1 MNDAA
6 NHPIEAQ
13 EAAGPSDKAALRK
26 RLFIGI
32 GAVLLLA
39 ALIYGG
45 WKVFGPQ
52 RESTDN
58 AYVGA
63 DVAQVTPLVN
73 GPVREVRVSDTQQVQ
88 AGQLLVLLDDA
99 DARQAL
105 AQAEADLMTARNKYG
120 ESSATGGA
128 LAAQVH
134 EREADIGKARAQL
147 AAAQADLSKA
157 STDLERRRSLTGT
170 GAISGQELT
179 DASRG
184 YAAAR
189 ANVAAAQAALN
200 QTMAARHSAQA
211 ELVANQVKLGGP
223 SSADNPEVAAAQA
236 KAEQAKLALARTQIR
251 APIAGVITRR
261 QVQVGQQLAAGTP
274 IMIIVPVDKMYVDA
288 NFKEGQLRKVKIGQP
303 VRLTSDLYGGDV
315 VYHGKVIGFGGG
327 TGSAFALIPAQN
339 ATGNWIKVVQRLP
352 VRIAL
357 DPRELKEHPL
367 RVGLSM
373 DAEVD
378 LSGAR

>member
-1 MNDAA
+1 MNDASS
-6 NHPIEAQ
+6 HPVETQ
-13 EAAGPSDKAALRK
+13 AATSQSDRAALR
-26 RLFIGI
+26 RRIFMGI

-45 WKVFGPQ
+45 WKLFGPQ
-52 RESTDN
+52 RESTNN

-88 AGQLLVLLDDA
+88 AGQVLVLLDDA

-105 AQAEADLMTARNKYG
+105 AQAEADLINARNKYG

-128 LAAQVH
+128 LAAHVG
-134 EREADIGKARAQL
+134 EREADIGKARAEVT
-147 AAAQADLSKA
+147 AAQADLRKA
-157 STDLERRRSLTGT
+157 ATDLERRRGLTGS
-170 GAISGQELT
+170 GAVSGQELT
-179 DASRG
+179 DASRA
-184 YAAAR
+184 YAAAQ
-189 ANVAAAQAALN
+189 ANVAAARAGLN
-200 QTMAARHSAQA
+200 QSMAARRSAQA
-211 ELVANQVKLGGP
+211 ELVANQAKLGGP
-223 SSADNPEVAAAQA
+223 TAADNPEVAAAQA
-236 KAEQAKLALARTQIR
+236 KMEQAKLALARTQIR
-251 APIAGVITRR
+251 APIAGVVTRR
-261 QVQVGQQLAAGTP
+261 QVQVGQQVAAGTP

-288 NFKEGQLRKVKIGQP
+288 NFKEGQLRKVRIGQP

-315 VYHGKVIGFGGG
+315 VYHGRVIGIGGG

-357 DPRELKEHPL
+357 DPRELKDHPL

-373 DAEVD
+373 EAEVD
-378 LSGAR
+378 LAGAR